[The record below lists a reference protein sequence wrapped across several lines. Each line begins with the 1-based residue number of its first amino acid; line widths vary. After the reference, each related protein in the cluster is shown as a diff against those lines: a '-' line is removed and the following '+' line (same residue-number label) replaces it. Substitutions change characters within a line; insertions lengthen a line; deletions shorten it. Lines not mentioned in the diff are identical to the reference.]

1 MQMIVT
7 AVIAALLMMAF
18 FFAGIYTANRL
29 ADQAKREAD
38 YQYRKMIAYRQAG
51 VEHPGDPLPYVA
63 PPIPRRRRKIP
74 HMDELGRR
82 LKEGGRGT
90 VKITNED
97 T

>member
-1 MQMIVT
+1 MEFILT
-7 AVIAALLMMAF
+7 AVVAALLMMAF

-29 ADQAKREAD
+29 AEQARQDAD

-51 VEHPGDPLPYVA
+51 VERPGDPLPYVA
-63 PPIPRRRRKIP
+63 PPITRRRRKIP
-74 HMDELGRR
+74 HMDEIGRR